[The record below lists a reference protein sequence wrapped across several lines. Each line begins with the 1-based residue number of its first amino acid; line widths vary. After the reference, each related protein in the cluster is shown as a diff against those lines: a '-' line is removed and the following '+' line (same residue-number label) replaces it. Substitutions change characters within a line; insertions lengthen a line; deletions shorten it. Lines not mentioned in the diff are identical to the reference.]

1 MSRAYTLDR
10 FRHQI
15 HDALV
20 NSGEVLE
27 EEFSLL
33 SPPTNVPA
41 DLGQPCFALAKRL
54 RKAPPAI
61 AAELA
66 QRITFPG
73 GSLVGAVSAQGP
85 YLNFALEPRRLAE
98 RVVAEVRQWGN
109 GYGGDDVGA
118 GRNVVLDYS
127 SPNVARRM
135 HIGHI
140 RSTIIGQSI
149 RNLYDFLG
157 YHTIGDNHLGDW
169 GTQFGKLIYAYR
181 NWGDEQ
187 AMAAD
192 PIEHLVELYARFHRE
207 AKEHPELDDEGR
219 KWFARLE
226 EGDEE
231 ARRLWRWFID
241 LTIQEFEKTYRR
253 LGVHFDTYHGES
265 FYEEMLDDV
274 IREAVEKG
282 VARHDPDSPAVILDL
297 TEQGLPTTLLR
308 KSDGATLYLTRDIA
322 TALYRLYE
330 YDPAWNLYII
340 GEEQTLHLRQLYKA
354 IELMG
359 YADFAARCVHIPFG
373 TLLKSDGSRFS
384 MREGDVIFLDELL
397 DEAEAR
403 ALAIVQEKN
412 PELTEEDKREIARQV
427 GIGALV
433 YNDLHQDRRRDIVF
447 DWDVMLSFEGN
458 TAPYIQYTHTRC
470 ASVLEKGGGV
480 PAAYDAALLVE
491 PAEQVL
497 VKQLAGFPGVVR
509 RAAAEYA
516 PHVVAEWLYE
526 TAREFSRLWRDVSI
540 LQAPAGVREAR
551 LGLVAAV
558 GQGIQNGLRL
568 LGIEAPTR
576 M

>member
-1 MSRAYTLDR
+1 MSRTYTLDR
-10 FRHQI
+10 FTQEI
-15 HDALV
+15 HAALV
-20 NSGEVLE
+20 DSGAVLE
-27 EEFSLL
+27 QEFALL
-33 SPPTNVPA
+33 SPPANVPA

-54 RKAPPAI
+54 RQAPAAI
-61 AAELA
+61 AAGLA
-66 QRITFPG
+66 QRVVFPG
-73 GSLVGAVSAQGP
+73 DSLVGAVSAQGP

-98 RVVAEVRQWGN
+98 RVLAEVRQWGD

-140 RSTIIGQSI
+140 RSTIIGQAI
-149 RNLYDFLG
+149 RNLYDALG
-157 YHTIGDNHLGDW
+157 YRTIGDNHLGDW
-169 GTQFGKLIYAYR
+169 GTQFGKLIYAYQE
-181 NWGDEQ
+181 WGDEQ
-187 AMAAD
+187 AMADD
-192 PIEHLVELYARFHRE
+192 PIEHLIDLYTHFHRE
-207 AKEHPELDDEGR
+207 AKEHPELDEEGR

-226 EGDEE
+226 AGDAE
-231 ARRLWRWFID
+231 ARRLWQWFVE
-241 LTIQEFEKTYRR
+241 LTIREFEKTYRR
-253 LGVHFDTYHGES
+253 LGVRFDTYHGES
-265 FYEEMLDDV
+265 FYEGMLDDV

-282 VARHDPDSPAVILDL
+282 VARHDPDSLAVILDL
-297 TEQGLPTTLLR
+297 SAHGLPTTLLR

-322 TALYRLYE
+322 TALYRRRE

-340 GEEQTLHLRQLYKA
+340 GEEQSLHLRQLYKA

-359 YADFAARCVHIPFG
+359 YPDYAARCVHIPFG
-373 TLLKSDGSRFS
+373 SILKDEGARFS
-384 MREGDVIFLDELL
+384 MREGEVVYLDELL
-397 DEAEAR
+397 DEAEGR
-403 ALAIVQEKN
+403 ALGIVQEKN
-412 PELTEEDKREIARQV
+412 PELQAEEQREIARQV

-433 YNDLHQDRRRDIVF
+433 YNDLYQDRRRDIVF
-447 DWDVMLSFEGN
+447 DWDAMLSFEGN

-480 PAAYDAALLVE
+480 PAAYDAALLLE
-491 PAEQVL
+491 PAEQAL
-497 VKQLAGFPGVVR
+497 VKQLAGLPGVVR

-551 LGLVAAV
+551 LGLVAGV
-558 GQGIQNGLRL
+558 GQGLRNGLRL